1 MLDGLLNLAPP
12 VPSRS
17 QVLKPE
23 PVYSSLPADGR
34 PIFGRMVASIWGRN
48 EFSAVGGDGIA
59 VTSTY
64 SGRRCL
70 QIMAFMGLSM
80 SMLTFVICYSKVERL
95 ETELGY
101 YQEYVGLF
109 DSISGRDWEN
119 LTQPLQVVLF
129 ITHLHIYSGRELQ
142 DVRKLKV
149 LRIYKRYFEQ
159 VVFLSPG
166 PLPCNHIMFRGFG
179 CHDCKNDNGEGAF
192 RLGGATADTYSMVCA
207 ADFVSNMRSA
217 GKVLQGYV
225 AMHADMWVTPKFLSI
240 VRANIRSYISMHV
253 TSAGVPQISDSADI
267 PTHGWWWDREHNA
280 TLLAKR
286 KFLARGWAWA
296 LAIGWVDLYYVPRD
310 AWPEFRSALRVFEET
325 HMCST
330 KLPYL
335 VLQPWFVAGDP
346 SICCH

>member
-1 MLDGLLNLAPP
+1 
-12 VPSRS
+12 
-17 QVLKPE
+17 
-23 PVYSSLPADGR
+23 
-34 PIFGRMVASIWGRN
+34 
-48 EFSAVGGDGIA
+48 
-59 VTSTY
+59 
-64 SGRRCL
+64 
-70 QIMAFMGLSM
+70 MAFMGLSM
-80 SMLTFVICYSKVERL
+80 SMLTFVICYSKVERM

-101 YQEYVGLF
+101 YQEYIGLF

-166 PLPCNHIMFRGFG
+166 PLPCNHKMFRGFG

-192 RLGGATADTYSMVCA
+192 RLGGATADTFSMVCA

-253 TSAGVPQISDSADI
+253 TSAGVPQISDNADI

-296 LAIGWVDLYYVPRD
+296 VGWVDLYYVPRD

-346 SICCH
+346 SMCCH